1 MASLSNQFTN
11 VSPEA
16 ATLASRIDALHANG
30 HGWMDPI
37 LQTHLATSGG
47 SQQQMLDTAATYKN
61 VVDNTG
67 TGTTH
72 AVADGKYNQPPS
84 KLQQAASYLHNVHG
98 PVPIL
103 QSDVTEIQKNL
114 QNKGY
119 GVGLQPG
126 TWNPQWA
133 QALNKHAQDT
143 FKAPGI
149 GNVKSLPFW
158 KGVLKE
164 IAPSTWTP
172 TILHAVGNYMHTLPE
187 QGRQLLTD
195 LAVESGNYLDPKNL
209 VDMFN
214 PAISKT
220 EQAAFKAREAS
231 RVSKIEGM
239 LGGTVAP
246 EDVNM
251 TGRAAVDLSNV
262 LNLLLL
268 KGVGKAGFSA
278 VSAIGKATA
287 AELATKE
294 TVSEAAKALVTRSLP
309 EDWAAAPRF
318 TVVKSLY
325 QAGAEGE
332 KGIGALR
339 WMENIPVLKRMLPAI
354 DALDAEGS
362 KYFAFKQAMAQSMR
376 IPARQ
381 LTATLQAKG
390 ALAGLGLLGS
400 SELAKGA
407 GGTPMYDA
415 SGVQAY
421 GGVLGNAL
429 DVAGMFA
436 GSPTRGLQASKNVGQ
451 VVDEAH
457 GALHNA
463 LGSIGIDVPLR
474 QGLGISLK
482 ELQDNLGPEFVND
495 HFVNTKLNQYA
506 ASHYAEKMLGAD
518 LRAGKFDAN
527 SQDAQKAFMDYEH
540 EALNEPD
547 ILAPERESLINQPA
561 ILGNY
566 YRKDFANQLG
576 LNLRRGKSG
585 QQDKE
590 RFFEAMNKFKQVH
603 EPMATILD
611 PAHRNLFFGSAT
623 QVKVEDAITKG
634 LAEDWGKKI
643 PGFDQIIP
651 GTNNP
656 SYLHVNPLVNE
667 FAPDASKLTRTTP
680 YGAGV
685 VTTENTGIAGRANAS
700 IYALTHQPV
709 DTELPRFYDMVK
721 KGNNSIINSAVQGWL
736 KSNRIESTPEIE
748 NLRKIMGNKFNFSA
762 QDTITAFRKALAAT
776 GNMNKDQIDATVN
789 QITQSVMEEK
799 GYTGFHFWDNKYG
812 RQTVINPD
820 RAKAVMVK
828 QDPKWSKESLIPSYL
843 THNNIVGRGALGVAR
858 KDTFVAQDAQGA
870 ARNLFDKMAALGH
883 AAAVDA
889 ARSTLQLEEQQGLKD
904 VPLPNFK
911 DGFLGKAETAIA
923 KEARNI
929 LIAKLGYSPNEV
941 TRFDPIQAISEIWR
955 SSKSLAS
962 EAHIPLEAPQAIKDA
977 VAKLDSLGYRPVLGT
992 DIGHAFES
1000 PILHP
1005 AIVEQSTK
1013 MRRRAAM
1020 RFGIDT
1026 TKIGDLP
1033 VAQVRR
1039 TMVESEV
1046 NKLFAN
1052 GKVQPILGD
1061 NGSSIYSTLLQ
1072 GAQSGAFSI
1081 EGRLS
1086 GMFRGAIEGLR
1097 GGPEGSFTEQQLGDL
1112 SKVAYE
1118 DIQAAKED
1126 AKLKSMQLF
1135 NQAHG
1140 IRDLSLKQMV
1150 KILTRPVDVKDP
1162 LGNLN
1167 PRYTRED
1174 AMKIAKAVL
1183 IGYAKTPSSIV
1194 GAGKVEDFI
1203 RASNAMMTN
1212 ATASF
1217 FGQVPLLKNFKI
1229 GEGTLANNFASLP
1242 NDLARLRDRWR
1253 FDYSPIFALRRL
1265 TKTNVKAAT
1274 EGVPTTMNPYA
1285 ALKRLGKVDQAFATL
1300 QRTMPEVY
1308 RVQKD
1313 LEPLEKFLQQ
1323 SDIFNIY
1330 NPAHMMA
1337 WQAHNLEQL
1346 GLSDAEITAK
1356 LTKINTYGERTPL
1369 ERTVNT
1375 VFYPFSFN
1383 KTLYRNI
1390 GGWLLDH
1397 AGEAM
1402 LIGVGFD
1409 LYHKMNLDDPNDG
1422 LGAWVTKHAPLLDEL
1437 KKLNAFEH
1445 GTGLGQAGG
1454 INAPYIDAF
1463 MNIFSP
1469 QSITPMDGAKALKT
1483 WMTAVPALQELNT
1496 LLFNYQASTGTAEPL
1511 KAAIPETA
1519 KTGYWAARNLWQH
1532 VGDLV
1537 TGHQSKMHTTLTDQ
1551 AQVQAGI
1558 EAVTQLK
1565 VQLADVIGS
1574 GAVWPDVAG
1583 FPKGEVINAAS
1594 IGRFVQSIYPAYDPS
1609 LGTALALKRNQE
1621 AKNYVA
1627 SLDGT
1632 FRYEAYDAFRI
1643 TADKMVRRL
1652 NKTSD
1657 PETIRSAVAPLRE
1670 IAVNLAEQDSKFV
1683 AFYNRYYQNAFGPIE
1698 GLTK

>member
-1 MASLSNQFTN
+1 MASTSNPFIN
-11 VSPEA
+11 ASPEA
-16 ATLASRIDALHANG
+16 VTLGNRIDALHANG

-84 KLQQAASYLHNVHG
+84 KLQQAASYLHNAHG

-103 QSDVTEIQKNL
+103 QSDVTQIQENL
-114 QNKGY
+114 QKKGY
-119 GVGLQPG
+119 GVGLQTG
-126 TWNPQWA
+126 VWNPQWG
-133 QALNKHAQDT
+133 QALNKHAQDV
-143 FKAPGI
+143 FNAPGT
-149 GNVKSLPFW
+149 GNVKSLPLW
-158 KGVLKE
+158 KGILNE
-164 IAPSTWTP
+164 IRPAQWTSTIT
-172 TILHAVGNYMHTLPE
+172 HAVANYMHTLPE

-214 PAISKT
+214 PKISAD

-251 TGRAAVDLSNV
+251 TGRAASDLSNV
-262 LNLLLL
+262 FNLLLL
-268 KGVGKAGFSA
+268 KGAGKAGYSA
-278 VSAIGKATA
+278 ISAIGKATA
-287 AELATKE
+287 AEVAKKE
-294 TVSEAAKALVTRSLP
+294 TFGEAAKALVTRSLP
-309 EDWAAAPRF
+309 EEWAAAPRF

-325 QAGAEGE
+325 QAGAEGQ

-390 ALAGLGLLGS
+390 SLVGLGLLGS
-400 SELAKGA
+400 SELVKGA

-415 SGVQAY
+415 TGAHAY

-436 GSPTRGLQASKNVGQ
+436 GSPTRGLQSSKNVGQ

-482 ELQDNLGPEFVND
+482 ELQDNLGSEFVND

-506 ASHYAEKMLGAD
+506 ASHYAEKMLNAD

-527 SQDAQKAFMDYEH
+527 GQDAQKAFMDYEH
-540 EALNEPD
+540 DALNDPD
-547 ILAPERESLINQPA
+547 ILGPERESLILQPA
-561 ILGNY
+561 ALGNY

-576 LNLRRGKSG
+576 LNIRAGKSG
-585 QQDKE
+585 QKDKE
-590 RFFEAMNKFKQVH
+590 RFFEAMNNFKQVH

-643 PGFDQIIP
+643 PGFDQMIP

-656 SYLHVNPLVNE
+656 SYLHINSSINE

-700 IYALTHQPV
+700 IYAMTHTPV

-721 KGNNSIINSAVQGWL
+721 KGNNSIINTAVQGWL
-736 KSNRIESTPEIE
+736 KSNRIDATPEVE

-762 QDTITAFRKALAAT
+762 QDTITAFRKALAST
-776 GNMNKDQIDATVN
+776 GKMNKDQIDTTVN
-789 QITQSVMEEK
+789 EITQSVMEEK

-812 RQTVINPD
+812 QQTVINPD

-828 QDPKWSKESLIPSYL
+828 QDPQWTKESLIPGYL

-858 KDTFVAQDAQGA
+858 KDTFVAQDAQSA

-883 AAAVDA
+883 TAAVDA
-889 ARSTLQLEEQQGLKD
+889 ARSTLQLEEQQGLRD

-911 DGFLGKAETAIA
+911 DSFLGKAESAIA
-923 KEARNI
+923 TEARNI
-929 LIAKLGYSPNEV
+929 LVTKLGYSPNEV
-941 TRFDPIQAISEIWR
+941 TRFDPIQAISEMWR
-955 SSKSLAS
+955 ASKSLAS
-962 EAHIPLEAPQAIKDA
+962 EAHIPLEAPKAVKDA
-977 VAKLDSLGYRPVLGT
+977 IAKLDSLGYRPVLGT
-992 DIGHAFES
+992 DIGHGFEA

-1005 AIVEQSTK
+1005 AIINQRTS
-1013 MRRRAAM
+1013 MLRRAAM
-1020 RFGIDT
+1020 RLGIDI
-1026 TKIGDLP
+1026 TKVNDLT
-1033 VAQVRR
+1033 VAQTRR
-1039 TMVESEV
+1039 SNVEAEI

-1052 GKVQPILGD
+1052 GKITQPALND
-1061 NGSSIYSTLLQ
+1061 NGSSIYSALLQ
-1072 GAQSGAFSI
+1072 GAQSGLYSTDSRFS
-1081 EGRLS
+1081 S
-1086 GMFRGAIEGLR
+1086 GFRGFVEGFR
-1097 GGPEGSFTEQQLGDL
+1097 GGPEGKFVEQELGDL

-1126 AKLKSMQLF
+1126 ARIKSMQVF

-1150 KILTRPVDVKDP
+1150 KILTRPVDPKDP
-1162 LGNLN
+1162 LGNLAS
-1167 PRYTRED
+1167 RYTRED

-1183 IGYAKTPSSIV
+1183 IGYAKTPASLV

-1229 GEGTLANNFASLP
+1229 GEGTIANNFAALP

-1253 FDYSPIFALRRL
+1253 FDYSPIFAARRL
-1265 TKTNVKAAT
+1265 SKTNVKAAA

-1285 ALKRLGKVDQAFATL
+1285 ALKKLGKVDQAFATL

-1445 GTGLGQAGG
+1445 GTGLGQFGG
-1454 INAPYIDAF
+1454 INAPYLSSF

-1469 QSITPMDGAKALKT
+1469 QSITPDMAQAAYKSWFNAI
-1483 WMTAVPALQELNT
+1483 PALSELNT
-1496 LLFNYQASTGTAEPL
+1496 VLFGKGAITDPQGSLVQTG
-1511 KAAIPETA
+1511 
-1519 KTGYWAARNLWQH
+1519 KTGYWATRNLVQH
-1532 VGDLV
+1532 ATDLI
-1537 TGHQSKMHTTLTDQ
+1537 TGHQSVAHTTLTDQ
-1551 AQVQAGI
+1551 AQIQAGI

-1574 GAVWPDVAG
+1574 GATWPDNKA
-1583 FPKGEVINAAS
+1583 FPAIIRGQAINASS
-1594 IGRFVQSIYPAYDPS
+1594 IGQFVKTVYPAYDPS

-1632 FRYEAYDAFRI
+1632 FRYEAYNAFR
-1643 TADKMVRRL
+1643 TAADKMVRRL

-1657 PETIRSAVAPLRE
+1657 PETIRSTVAPLRE

-1683 AFYNRYYQNAFGPIE
+1683 SFYNRYYQNAFGPIE